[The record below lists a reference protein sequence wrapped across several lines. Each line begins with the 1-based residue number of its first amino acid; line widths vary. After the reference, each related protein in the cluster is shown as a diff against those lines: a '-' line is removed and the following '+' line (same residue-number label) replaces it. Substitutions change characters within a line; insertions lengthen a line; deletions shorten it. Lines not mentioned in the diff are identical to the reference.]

1 MLKNRSMP
9 SNSVIPVLGYPDVR
23 GAVTWLTEAFG
34 FSERLRIADHRS
46 QMSFG
51 DGSIV
56 IVQSEGRSIDPSH
69 SVMVRVT
76 DVDAHFAQAKAQG
89 ASIFAEPASYPY
101 GERQYTARDLGG
113 HAWTFSQTIEDTDPL
128 SWGGQL
134 P

>member
-23 GAVTWLTEAFG
+23 GAVAWLTRAFG
-34 FSERLRIADHRS
+34 FSERLRIADHRA

-56 IVQSEGRSIDPSH
+56 VVQSEGRCTDPLHSI
-69 SVMVRVT
+69 MVRVT
-76 DVDAHFAQAKAQG
+76 DLDAHFGQAKGQG
-89 ASIFAEPASYPY
+89 ADIVAEPASFPY
-101 GERQYTARDLGG
+101 GERQYTARDTGG
-113 HAWTFSQTIEDTDPL
+113 HVWTFSQTIEDVDPA

-134 P
+134 S